1 MLKRLAVVLAIAFI
15 IVVAVWTSLVVS
27 YEDSRGTDNTVLLS
41 FPSNASSGDS
51 DALAS
56 LSFEGEAVPLLW
68 SSLTVEIEVENASY
82 ACGFGAQSINAES
95 SAKVQPKL
103 GADGLTFTTVVDA
116 TDEESFTHVDLPR
129 QGVGN
134 ESNHT
139 MRFSK
144 TDVFLG
150 PNVAWVFVEDEAFEN
165 ITETSGFE
173 FSNNTEDRLE
183 WYDYD
188 LAVHRVNPKD
198 GVYVLL
204 VDEVAYKVKF
214 ESYYNDAD
222 ESRHPTMR
230 IAALDSDEFLALSDS
245 ALVSPSPCLIVAG
258 DDDLVYWNATESIQ
272 LIEHNVD
279 LVQEGQT
286 IVVNIVYE
294 GKSVRIVENQG

>member
-1 MLKRLAVVLAIAFI
+1 MLKRLAVALAIAFI
-15 IVVAVWTSLVVS
+15 VIIAVWTSLVVS
-27 YEDSRGTDNTVLLS
+27 YEDGRGTDNTVLLS
-41 FPSNASSGDS
+41 SADNATSGDS
-51 DALAS
+51 DVLAS
-56 LSFEGEAVPLLW
+56 LSFEGEAAPLLW
-68 SSLTVEIEVENASY
+68 SSLTVEIEVGNASF
-82 ACGFGAQSINAES
+82 ACGFGAQSIDTES

-116 TDEESFTHVDLPR
+116 TDEEAFTHVDLPR
-129 QGVGN
+129 QSVGN

-150 PNVAWVFVEDEAFEN
+150 QNVTWVFVEDDVFEN
-165 ITETSGFE
+165 ITEINGLE

-188 LAVHRVNPKD
+188 LAVHRVNPKE
-198 GVYVLL
+198 GVFVLL
-204 VDEVAYKVKF
+204 VDEVAYKLKF
-214 ESYYNDAD
+214 ETYYNEAD

-230 IAALDSDEFLALSDS
+230 IAALNSEDFPALSDP

-258 DDDLVYWNATESIQ
+258 DGDLVRWNATESIQ
-272 LIEHNVD
+272 IIEHNVD

-286 IVVNIVYE
+286 IVVNIAYE